1 MKSETTFIFPHL
13 ARRAVM
19 YDLVITGG
27 RLFDP
32 DAHLDCVEDLAIANG
47 QIAAHGP
54 GLAAE
59 ARETIAAHGLLVLP
73 GLIDLHVHAFEYA
86 TDYGVPADAVGV
98 RSGVTTIVDQGSA
111 GPLNLPAFR
120 KFIAE
125 PAATET
131 LAFLNVSAVG
141 TAKGSMLPALHG
153 PDSVEL
159 EATIAAIAGNR
170 DLVRGIKTHAEMG
183 GMARWGT
190 EVLALAR
197 QAADATGVPLYV
209 HTGQLID
216 PGGRVLPP
224 PDEVLPRA
232 LPLLRAG
239 DVLAHCFTKEAG
251 GVVSA
256 NGTVQPAVR
265 EAIARGVR
273 LDVAHGAHFSFAAAE
288 AALAAGVRPELVSS
302 DVHADFRRPHSRTAY
317 YGLTETMSKLLALGL
332 SLAEVVPMATSH
344 PAAVL
349 RESGRLGSLRIGT
362 QADVTL
368 VAVEEGQHVFHDMA
382 GETRLGR
389 PRLMPRLT
397 VKAGRVYPAGEEAA
411 VFAAGAMAD

>member
-1 MKSETTFIFPHL
+1 
-13 ARRAVM
+13 M

-32 DAHLDCVEDLAIANG
+32 SASLDAPGELAIVDG
-47 QIAAHGP
+47 KIAALGP
-54 GLAAE
+54 GLASE
-59 ARETIAAHGLLVLP
+59 ARDTVAADGLYVLP

-86 TDYGVPADAVGV
+86 TDYGVPPDAVGV

-131 LAFLNVSAVG
+131 LLFLNISAVG

-159 EATIAAIAGNR
+159 DATIAAIADNR

-190 EVLALAR
+190 AVLALAR
-197 QAADATGVPLYV
+197 QAADATGVPVYV

-216 PGGRVLPP
+216 PGDRPLPP
-224 PDEVLPRA
+224 ADSVLPRA

-251 GVVSA
+251 GVVGA
-256 NGTVQPAVR
+256 DGTVQPAVL
-265 EAIARGVR
+265 EALARGVR
-273 LDVAHGAHFSFAAAE
+273 LDVAHGAHFSFARAE
-288 AALAAGVRPELVSS
+288 AALAAGVRPYLVSS
-302 DVHADFRRPHSRTAY
+302 DVHADFSRPHSRTAY
-317 YGLTETMSKLLALGL
+317 YGLTQTMSKLLALGL
-332 SLAEVVPMATSH
+332 SLEDVVAMATSH
-344 PAAVL
+344 AAEVL
-349 RESGRLGSLRIGT
+349 GEAARLGSLRVGH
-362 QADVTL
+362 QADVTV
-368 VAVEEGQHVFHDMA
+368 VALEEGEHVFRDMA
-382 GETRLGR
+382 GETRTGGLR
-389 PRLMPRLT
+389 LVPRLAI
-397 VKAGRVYPAGEEAA
+397 KAGRAYPAGEEAA
-411 VFAAGAMAD
+411 VFAAGVAAD

>member
-1 MKSETTFIFPHL
+1 
-13 ARRAVM
+13 M

-32 DAHLDCVEDLAIANG
+32 DATLDGPGDLAIQG
-47 QIAAHGP
+47 GKIAALGP
-54 GLAAE
+54 DLAAA
-59 ARETIAAHGLLVLP
+59 ARQTVSAAGLWVLP

-86 TDYGVPADAVGV
+86 TDYGVPPDAVGV

-131 LAFLNVSAVG
+131 LLFLNISAVG

-159 EATIAAIAGNR
+159 DATIAAIENNR

-190 EVLALAR
+190 AVLALAR
-197 QAADATGVPLYV
+197 QAADATRVPLYV

-216 PGGRVLPP
+216 PGDRPLPP
-224 PDEVLPRA
+224 PESVLPRA
-232 LPLLRAG
+232 LPFLRAG
-239 DVLAHCFTKEAG
+239 DILAHCFTKEAG

-256 NGTVQPAVR
+256 AGRVNPAAR
-265 EAIARGVR
+265 EALERGVR
-273 LDVAHGAHFSFAAAE
+273 LDVAHGAHFSFNAAE
-288 AALAAGVRPELVSS
+288 AALAAGVRPYLVSS
-302 DVHADFRRPHSRTAY
+302 DVHADFSRPHSRTAY
-317 YGLTETMSKLLALGL
+317 YGLTQTMSKLLALGL
-332 SLAEVVPMATSH
+332 GLDEVVPMATSH
-344 PAAVL
+344 PAEVL
-349 RESGRLGSLRIGT
+349 GESGRLGSLRVGY
-362 QADVTL
+362 QADVTV
-368 VAVEEGQHVFHDMA
+368 VALEEADHLFRDMA

-389 PRLMPRLT
+389 HRLVPRLA
-397 VKAGRVYPAGEEAA
+397 VKAGRVYPAGEEAS
-411 VFAAGAMAD
+411 VFTASAPVG